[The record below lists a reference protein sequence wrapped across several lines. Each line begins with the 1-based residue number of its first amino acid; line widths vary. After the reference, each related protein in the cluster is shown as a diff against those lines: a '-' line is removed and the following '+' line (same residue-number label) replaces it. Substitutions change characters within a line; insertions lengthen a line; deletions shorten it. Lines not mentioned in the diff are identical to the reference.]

1 MGYPEFI
8 LIAIYTCHVARHL
21 LKHGDLMGSVH
32 PLLTLFGNVVTLSLL
47 VWGGFFATFG
57 LAQVFYIFLTVMG
70 QGMVYLK
77 RNDEDYNNRHYNF
90 YTMTIAVTIVMS
102 ILAWGGF
109 FS

>member
-8 LIAIYTCHVARHL
+8 LIAIYTCHLAQHL
-21 LKHGDLMGSVH
+21 LKHGDLMGSIH
-32 PLLTLFGNVVTLSLL
+32 PLLTLLYNVVTLSLL

-57 LAQVFYIFLTVMG
+57 LAQALYIFLTVMSL
-70 QGMVYLK
+70 GMVYLK
-77 RNDEDYNNRHYNF
+77 RNDEDYNNRQYNF
-90 YTMTIAVTIVMS
+90 YGMTIAVTIIIS